1 MHMALKSWKRKKT
14 KLWQIREAWITTE
27 EKKKKKA
34 NIMVKINT
42 DWDMAAPPTY
52 TK

>member
-1 MHMALKSWKRKKT
+1 MHMALKSWKRKT
-14 KLWQIREAWITTE
+14 TLWQTREAWITTE

-42 DWDMAAPPTY
+42 DWDIAVPPKY